1 MEKKEELSH
10 SCKSHRL
17 SSKLAFP
24 ISFVSLVICLT
35 ALVRVEIIN
44 QRVHVIEDLIAEVD
58 VRQASNQKAANSVSY
73 LVKSTGSFGYNWNT
87 KQQWKEYTDGTVNTF
102 NYYAT
107 N

>member
-10 SCKSHRL
+10 SCESHRL

-44 QRVHVIEDLIAEVD
+44 QRVHVIEDLIAEVH
-58 VRQASNQKAANSVSY
+58 VRQASNQEAANGVSY
-73 LVKSTGSFGYNWNT
+73 LVKSAGSSGYNRNT
-87 KQQWKEYTDGTVNTF
+87 KQQWKDNTDGTVNSF
-102 NYYAT
+102 NYYAA